1 MRTSVEVCYGGGASF
16 RLKPERGVLF
26 YKEGG
31 RMSDEFEESVKKVFA
46 ELKEF
51 EKKVVDISAHYL
63 SSVPAPEI
71 TFVLL
76 QISTILVLRTC
87 PERKRALEFIERS
100 IKESISIY
108 DQAVQSEEVDIEE

>member
-1 MRTSVEVCYGGGASF
+1 MF
-16 RLKPERGVLF
+16 
-26 YKEGG
+26 
-31 RMSDEFEESVKKVFA
+31 DEFEESVKKMFA

-51 EKKVVDISAHYL
+51 EQKVVDISAHYL
-63 SSVPAPEI
+63 SSVPPPEI

-76 QISTILVLRTC
+76 QISTIFILRTC

-100 IKESISIY
+100 IKESISVY